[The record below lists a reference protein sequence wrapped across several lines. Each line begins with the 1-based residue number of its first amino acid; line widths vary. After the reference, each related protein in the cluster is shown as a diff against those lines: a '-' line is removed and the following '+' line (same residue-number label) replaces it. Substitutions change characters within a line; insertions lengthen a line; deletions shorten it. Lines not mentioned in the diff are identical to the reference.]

1 MSWTTKPH
9 HRWPYLRVPIISISH
24 GTHGST
30 SKAPLPGLRVFWR
43 TTFPVGYSEETD
55 NSSLASNE
63 DHFEGATAGVS
74 SRDPVHPF
82 KGILEKVWVG
92 VIGMTLA
99 S

>member
-1 MSWTTKPH
+1 M
-9 HRWPYLRVPIISISH
+9 SISH
-24 GTHGST
+24 VIRSPT
-30 SKAPLPGLRVFWR
+30 SKAPLSGLRVFWR
-43 TTFPVGYSEETD
+43 TTFPVCYSEETD

-63 DHFEGATAGVS
+63 DHFEGVAAGVS

-92 VIGMTLA
+92 VIGMALA